1 MNYGAPR
8 QEKRNRRT
16 KEGGDNAI
24 PLARGGKKKSVL
36 AKAFAP
42 PRPFLFSLSI
52 SRFRFPGEER
62 VKPPLLL
69 LLLLRNSSGI
79 V

>member
-24 PLARGGKKKSVL
+24 PLARGADREKKVGPCQSFRSSSPISL
-36 AKAFAP
+36 SS
-42 PRPFLFSLSI
+42 LYLSI
-52 SRFRFPGEER
+52 SISRGG
-62 VKPPLLL
+62 K
-69 LLLLRNSSGI
+69 GQTTTTI
-79 V
+79 TAAATK

>member
-42 PRPFLFSLSI
+42 PFLFSLSI